1 MPPPQKE
8 TWEGQRH
15 LCQLLQRGTC
25 QAGKGGLGGQEGRQ
39 QETYV
44 FGVFTVLF
52 PMCFTCFFFLFTST
66 AKAPWQKEGKLGLL
80 HRLLLLLTLKD
91 WSNKPPPFPPHPRP
105 AAEWHS
111 LCPCPGA

>member
-52 PMCFTCFFFLFTST
+52 PMCFMFVFLFTFPT
-66 AKAPWQKEGKLGLL
+66 QVAWQKEKELGLL
-80 HRLLLLLTLKD
+80 LKLLLLLGLKD
-91 WSNKPPPFPPHPRP
+91 WGNKPLPSHPNYTN
-105 AAEWHS
+105 
-111 LCPCPGA
+111 